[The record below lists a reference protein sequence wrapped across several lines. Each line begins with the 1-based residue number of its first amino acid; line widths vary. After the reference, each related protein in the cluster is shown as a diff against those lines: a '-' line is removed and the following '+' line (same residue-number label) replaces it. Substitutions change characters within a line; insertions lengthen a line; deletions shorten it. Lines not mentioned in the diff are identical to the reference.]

1 MADSQIHVALAGNPN
16 CGKTTL
22 FNLITGANGY
32 VGNWPGVTVEKKEA
46 KLTSDK
52 NVTITDLPGIY
63 SLSPYSPEEVVSRD
77 YLMSGEPDVVVQ
89 VVDATNLERNLY
101 LALQVIETGLPVV
114 VALNMADLVEKNGD
128 KIDTDKLSRKLG
140 CPVMLI
146 SALKN
151 KGVTELFEQV
161 KKSAATK
168 GAAGEHKFDSAIEDV
183 LQHIEN
189 QLPASVP
196 AEKKRYYAVKLF
208 ERDADAT
215 KLVNLTKDAAAR
227 VEELIAQCEKDCD
240 DDAESIITG
249 ERYGVIA
256 HIIDE
261 CMTKA
266 PAKMSTSEKI
276 DRVVTNRFL
285 GLPIFVV
292 IMFAVYYIAV
302 STLGGTVTDFTN
314 DQLFGEDGW
323 FVLGQGRDA
332 YDEAAGEYE
341 DAQTELSAFAEQ
353 LANKGYDADD
363 FAAAV
368 EDADADAASEALS
381 ALAADDASVKSV
393 KATAEFEDEDSGEVT
408 TSTVTFAKAEDDL
421 KIEEPEA
428 SDYGPFVP
436 GITTLASDAL
446 VAGGSSEDSLVH
458 SLVCDGI
465 VAGIGAIFGF
475 VPQMFLL
482 FVMLSFLEDCGYM
495 ARVAFIMD
503 RIFRRFGLSG
513 KSFIPMLVS
522 SGCGVPG
529 VMATKTIENE
539 KDRRMTVMTTT
550 FIPCG
555 AKLPIIA
562 LLMGSIIGD
571 SSTSASWISPLF
583 YFLGVAAVICSGL
596 MLKKTKIFA
605 GRPTP
610 FVMELPAYHF
620 PALRSWA
627 LHVWERCFAFIKKAG
642 TVIFASTVVVWFL
655 SNFGMIDG
663 QFGFLPA
670 LTDAE
675 EFMDYSVLA
684 MLGNLIAWIFAPLGF
699 STWQACALTVSGLV
713 AKENVVAT
721 AGSLLAL
728 GGEVSETDASLW
740 TAFANMFP
748 TMGACVAFGAF
759 NLLCAPCFAAMG
771 TIRNQMNSGK
781 WTAIAI
787 GYECGFAWCVGL
799 IINQLY
805 NLIVLGEF
813 GVWTVVAIVVL
824 VAMLVQVFRPMP
836 KFAWT
841 DEDETNVETAA
852 SAA

>member
-46 KLTSDK
+46 KLLSDK

-63 SLSPYSPEEVVSRD
+63 SLSPYSPEEQCSRD

-128 KIDTDKLSRKLG
+128 KIDTDKLSKKLG
-140 CPVMLI
+140 CPVMMI

-151 KGVTELFEQV
+151 KGITELFEQV
-161 KKSAATK
+161 KKSAASK
-168 GAAGEHKFDSAIEDV
+168 GQVPEHKFDSSIEDV
-183 LQHIEN
+183 LDHIEN
-189 QLPASVP
+189 NLPASVP
-196 AEKKRYYAVKLF
+196 ANKRRYYAVKLF
-208 ERDADAT
+208 ERDADAC
-215 KLVNLTKDAAAR
+215 KLINLTKEKAAR
-227 VEELIAQCEKDCD
+227 VEQLVAQCEQDCD

-276 DRVVTNRFL
+276 DRVVTNRIL

-292 IMFAVYYIAV
+292 IMFCVYYIAV

-314 DQLFGEDGW
+314 DQLFGTDGW
-323 FVLGQGRDA
+323 YVLGQGRDA
-332 YDEAAGEYE
+332 YDAAVEAAG
-341 DAQTELSAFAEQ
+341 DNADSVDPAQ
-353 LANKGYDADD
+353 
-363 FAAAV
+363 
-368 EDADADAASEALS
+368 
-381 ALAADDASVKSV
+381 
-393 KATAEFEDEDSGEVT
+393 
-408 TSTVTFAKAEDDL
+408 
-421 KIEEPEA
+421 
-428 SDYGPFVP
+428 YGPYVP
-436 GITTLASDAL
+436 GITTAVHDAL
-446 VAGGSSEDSLVH
+446 VAGGTEDGGLVD

-465 VAGIGAIFGF
+465 VAGIGAIMGF

-503 RIFRRFGLSG
+503 RVFRRFGLSG

-539 KDRRMTVMTTT
+539 RDRRMTVMTTT

-571 SSTSASWISPLF
+571 SSTTAAWISPLF
-583 YFLGVAAVICSGL
+583 YFLGVFAVIASGL
-596 MLKKTKIFA
+596 MLKKTKLFA

-620 PALRSWA
+620 PAIRSWA

-655 SNFGMIDG
+655 SNFGSYNG
-663 QFGFLPA
+663 AFGYLPSMEGIP
-670 LTDAE
+670 E

-684 MLGNLIAWIFAPLGF
+684 MFGNLVAWIFAPLGF
-699 STWQACALTVSGLV
+699 STWQATALTVSGLV

-721 AGSLLAL
+721 AGSLLSVADA
-728 GGEVSETDASLW
+728 GETDPSLW
-740 TAFANMFP
+740 TAFAAMFP

-759 NLLCAPCFAAMG
+759 NLLCAPCFAAIG

-787 GYECGFAWCVGL
+787 GYECAFAWVIGL
-799 IINQLY
+799 FINQFY
-805 NLIVLGEF
+805 NLLVLGQF
-813 GVWTVVAIVVL
+813 GIWTVVAIVL
-824 VAMLVQVFRPMP
+824 LAAMLFQIFRPMP
-836 KFAWT
+836 KHAWT
-841 DEDETNVETAA
+841 DEDETNTA
-852 SAA
+852 SAAVSA

>member
-46 KLTSDK
+46 KLLSDK

-63 SLSPYSPEEVVSRD
+63 SLSPYSPEEQCSRD

-128 KIDTDKLSRKLG
+128 KIDTDKLSKKLG
-140 CPVMLI
+140 CPVMMI

-151 KGVTELFEQV
+151 KGIKELFEQV
-161 KKSAATK
+161 KKSAASK
-168 GAAGEHKFDSAIEDV
+168 GVVPEHKFDSSIEDV
-183 LQHIEN
+183 LTHIEN
-189 QLPASVP
+189 NLPASVP
-196 AEKKRYYAVKLF
+196 ANKRRYYAVKLF
-208 ERDADAT
+208 ERDADAC
-215 KLVNLTKDAAAR
+215 KLINLTKEKAAR
-227 VEELIAQCEKDCD
+227 VEELVAQCEQDCD

-261 CMTKA
+261 CLTKA

-276 DRVVTNRFL
+276 DRVVTNRIL

-292 IMFAVYYIAV
+292 IMFCVYYIAV

-314 DQLFGEDGW
+314 DQLFGTDGW
-323 FVLGQGRDA
+323 YVLGQGRDA
-332 YDEAAGEYE
+332 YDAAVEAAG
-341 DAQTELSAFAEQ
+341 DNADSVDPAQ
-353 LANKGYDADD
+353 
-363 FAAAV
+363 
-368 EDADADAASEALS
+368 
-381 ALAADDASVKSV
+381 
-393 KATAEFEDEDSGEVT
+393 
-408 TSTVTFAKAEDDL
+408 
-421 KIEEPEA
+421 
-428 SDYGPFVP
+428 YGPYVP
-436 GITTLASDAL
+436 GITTAVHNAL
-446 VAGGSSEDSLVH
+446 VAGGTEDGGLVD

-465 VAGIGAIFGF
+465 VAGIGAIMGF

-503 RIFRRFGLSG
+503 RVFRRFGLSG
-513 KSFIPMLVS
+513 KSFIPMLVT

-571 SSTSASWISPLF
+571 SSTTAAWISPLF
-583 YFLGVAAVICSGL
+583 YFLGVFAVVASGL
-596 MLKKTKIFA
+596 MLKKTKLFA

-620 PALRSWA
+620 PAIRSWA
-627 LHVWERCFAFIKKAG
+627 LHVWERCWAFIKKAG

-655 SNFGMIDG
+655 SNFGSYNG
-663 QFGFLPA
+663 SFGYLPA
-670 LTDAE
+670 MDGISE

-684 MLGNLIAWIFAPLGF
+684 MLGNLVSWIFAPLGF
-699 STWQACALTVSGLV
+699 STWQATALSVSGLV

-721 AGSLLAL
+721 AGSLLSVADAA
-728 GGEVSETDASLW
+728 ETDPSLW
-740 TAFANMFP
+740 TAFAGMFP

-771 TIRNQMNSGK
+771 AIRNQMDSGK
-781 WTAIAI
+781 WFAIAI
-787 GYECGFAWCVGL
+787 GYECAFAWVIGL
-799 IINQLY
+799 FINQFY
-805 NLIVLGEF
+805 NLLVLGQF
-813 GVWTVVAIVVL
+813 GIWTVVAIVLL
-824 VAMLVQVFRPMP
+824 VAMLFQIFRPMP
-836 KFAWT
+836 KHAWT
-841 DEDETNVETAA
+841 DEDETNTD
-852 SAA
+852 SAAVSA

>member
-46 KLTSDK
+46 KLLSDK

-63 SLSPYSPEEVVSRD
+63 SLSPYSPEEQCSRD

-128 KIDTDKLSRKLG
+128 KIDTAKLSKKLG
-140 CPVMLI
+140 CPVMMI

-151 KGVTELFEQV
+151 KGIKELFEQV
-161 KKSAATK
+161 KKSAVSK
-168 GAAGEHKFDSAIEDV
+168 GQVPEHKFDSSIEDV
-183 LQHIEN
+183 LDHIEN
-189 QLPASVP
+189 NLPASVP
-196 AEKKRYYAVKLF
+196 ANKRRYYAVKLF
-208 ERDADAT
+208 ERDADAC
-215 KLVNLTKDAAAR
+215 KLINLTKEKAAR
-227 VEELIAQCEKDCD
+227 VEELVAQCEQDCD

-261 CMTKA
+261 CLTKA

-276 DRVVTNRFL
+276 DYVVTNRIL

-314 DQLFGEDGW
+314 DQLFGTDGW

-332 YDEAAGEYE
+332 YDAAVEAAG
-341 DAQTELSAFAEQ
+341 DNADSVDPAQ
-353 LANKGYDADD
+353 
-363 FAAAV
+363 
-368 EDADADAASEALS
+368 
-381 ALAADDASVKSV
+381 
-393 KATAEFEDEDSGEVT
+393 
-408 TSTVTFAKAEDDL
+408 
-421 KIEEPEA
+421 
-428 SDYGPFVP
+428 YGPYVP
-436 GITTLASDAL
+436 GITTMVHDAL
-446 VAGGSSEDSLVH
+446 VAGGTEDGGLVD

-465 VAGIGAIFGF
+465 VAGLGAIFGF

-503 RIFRRFGLSG
+503 RVFRRFGLSG

-529 VMATKTIENE
+529 VMSTKTIENE

-571 SSTSASWISPLF
+571 SSTTAKWISPLF
-583 YFLGVAAVICSGL
+583 YFLGVFAVIASGL
-596 MLKKTKIFA
+596 MLKKTKLFA

-620 PALRSWA
+620 PAIRSWA
-627 LHVWERCFAFIKKAG
+627 LHVWERCWAFIKKAG

-655 SNFGMIDG
+655 SNFGSYNG
-663 QFGFLPA
+663 AFGFLPA
-670 LTDAE
+670 MDGIPE
-675 EFMDYSVLA
+675 EYMDYSVLA
-684 MLGNLIAWIFAPLGF
+684 MLGNLVAWIFAPLGF
-699 STWQACALTVSGLV
+699 STWQAAALTFSGLV

-721 AGSLLAL
+721 AGSLLSVADA
-728 GGEVSETDASLW
+728 GETDPSLW
-740 TAFANMFP
+740 TAFAGMFP

-759 NLLCAPCFAAMG
+759 NLLCAPCFAAIG
-771 TIRNQMNSGK
+771 TIRNQMDSGK

-787 GYECGFAWCVGL
+787 GYECAFAWVIGL
-799 IINQLY
+799 FINQFY
-805 NLIVLGEF
+805 NLFVLGQF
-813 GVWTVVAIVVL
+813 GIWTVVAIVL
-824 VAMLVQVFRPMP
+824 LAAMLFQIFRPMP
-836 KFAWT
+836 KHAWT
-841 DEDETNVETAA
+841 DEDESNTA
-852 SAA
+852 SAAVSA

>member
-46 KLTSDK
+46 KLLSDK

-63 SLSPYSPEEVVSRD
+63 SLSPYSPEEQCSRD

-128 KIDTDKLSRKLG
+128 KIDTDKLSKKLG
-140 CPVMLI
+140 CPVMMI

-151 KGVTELFEQV
+151 KGITELFEQV
-161 KKSAATK
+161 KTSAASK
-168 GAAGEHKFDSAIEDV
+168 GQVPEHKFDSSIEDV
-183 LQHIEN
+183 LDHIEN
-189 QLPASVP
+189 NLPASVP
-196 AEKKRYYAVKLF
+196 ANKRRYYAVKLF
-208 ERDADAT
+208 ERDADAC
-215 KLVNLTKDAAAR
+215 KLINLTKEKAAR
-227 VEELIAQCEKDCD
+227 VEQLVAQCEQDCD

-276 DRVVTNRFL
+276 DRVVTNRIL

-292 IMFAVYYIAV
+292 IMFCVYYIAV

-314 DQLFGEDGW
+314 DQLFGTDGW
-323 FVLGQGRDA
+323 YVLGQGRDA
-332 YDEAAGEYE
+332 YDAAVEAAG
-341 DAQTELSAFAEQ
+341 DNADSVDPAQ
-353 LANKGYDADD
+353 
-363 FAAAV
+363 
-368 EDADADAASEALS
+368 
-381 ALAADDASVKSV
+381 
-393 KATAEFEDEDSGEVT
+393 
-408 TSTVTFAKAEDDL
+408 
-421 KIEEPEA
+421 
-428 SDYGPFVP
+428 YGPYVP
-436 GITTLASDAL
+436 GITTAVHDAL
-446 VAGGSSEDSLVH
+446 VAGGTEDGGLVD

-465 VAGIGAIFGF
+465 VAGIGAIMGF

-503 RIFRRFGLSG
+503 RVFRRFGLSG

-571 SSTSASWISPLF
+571 SSTTAAWISPLF
-583 YFLGVAAVICSGL
+583 YFLGVFAVIASGL
-596 MLKKTKIFA
+596 MLKKTKLFA

-620 PALRSWA
+620 PAIRSWA

-655 SNFGMIDG
+655 SNFGSYNG
-663 QFGFLPA
+663 AFGYLPSMEGIP
-670 LTDAE
+670 E

-684 MLGNLIAWIFAPLGF
+684 MFGNLVAWIFAPLGF
-699 STWQACALTVSGLV
+699 STWQATALTVSGLV

-721 AGSLLAL
+721 AGSLLSVADA
-728 GGEVSETDASLW
+728 GETDPSLW
-740 TAFANMFP
+740 TAFAAMFP

-759 NLLCAPCFAAMG
+759 NLLCAPCFAAIG

-787 GYECGFAWCVGL
+787 GYECAFAWVIGL
-799 IINQLY
+799 FINQFY
-805 NLIVLGEF
+805 NLLVLGQF
-813 GVWTVVAIVVL
+813 GIWTVVAIVL
-824 VAMLVQVFRPMP
+824 LAAMLFQIFRPMP
-836 KFAWT
+836 KHAWT
-841 DEDETNVETAA
+841 DEDETNTA
-852 SAA
+852 SATVSA